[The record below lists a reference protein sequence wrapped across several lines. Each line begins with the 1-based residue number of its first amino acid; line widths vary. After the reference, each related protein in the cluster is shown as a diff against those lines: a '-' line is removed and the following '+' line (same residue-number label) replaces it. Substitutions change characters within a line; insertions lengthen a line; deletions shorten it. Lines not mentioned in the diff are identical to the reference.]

1 MRTLK
6 SRTVTVLLTVWISE
20 VSEAAEERESGL
32 NSKMKY
38 KSMFLYRKEVKA
50 DQFKRILELLQDPS
64 SLFTSWS
71 EIVICLN
78 SDQTCTKTEQ
88 V

>member
-1 MRTLK
+1 M
-6 SRTVTVLLTVWISE
+6 
-20 VSEAAEERESGL
+20 SEAAEELESGL

-50 DQFKRILELLQDPS
+50 DQSERILELLQDPS
-64 SLFTSWS
+64 SLLTSWS

-78 SDQTCTKTEQ
+78 SDQTCTKTQE